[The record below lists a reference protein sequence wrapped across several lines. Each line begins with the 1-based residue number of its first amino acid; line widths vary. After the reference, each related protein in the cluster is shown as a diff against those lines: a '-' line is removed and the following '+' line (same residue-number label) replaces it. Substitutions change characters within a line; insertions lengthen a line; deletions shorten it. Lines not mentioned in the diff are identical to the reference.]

1 MKLHVIY
8 KGQTVDI
15 SYDLLYINA
24 DEVNIRFS
32 NSNAQSCKFLTQ
44 YLEANRL
51 DYVLKDR
58 EDYKEIVVLPDIFA
72 LTLSTKGAYRSPVV
86 KDNLYD
92 AIIERSNDI
101 ELARN
106 AIREFNRNVKEIDA
120 RLADMQDDL
129 SKSEYARSIDN
140 ITKEILEFKRC
151 KQLEDLALAE
161 EHLNVPRGT
170 IPTVETLEVAYEVS
184 TLFKLEDF
192 AKLLYIYGYLED
204 QSKLSKKYQKVYD
217 TLGKLEKYMYPEYV
231 KDVEALGQNL
241 LAELQEK
248 AAKWAEN
255 EPNISEWIRE
265 ICRQFGFEIK
275 SEEGDLEMG
284 FVTASTSF
292 VIPSSKTSSYAP
304 LRRSNIAN

>member
-15 SYDLLYINA
+15 SYDLLYINT

-32 NSNAQSCKFLTQ
+32 NSNADSCKFLTQ

-58 EDYKEIVVLPDIFA
+58 EDYKEIVTLPDIFA
-72 LTLSTKGAYRSPVV
+72 LTLSTKNTYYSSVV

-101 ELARN
+101 ELAHN
-106 AIREFNRNVKEIDA
+106 AIKEFNLNVKEIDA
-120 RLADMQDDL
+120 RLTDMRND
-129 SKSEYARSIDN
+129 SSNSEYARSIDN
-140 ITKEILEFKRC
+140 ITKEILEFRRC
-151 KQLEDLALAE
+151 KQLEALALAE
-161 EHLNVPRGT
+161 EHLNVSRET

-204 QSKLSKKYQKVYD
+204 QSKLSKKYQKVYEVLD
-217 TLGKLEKYMYPEYV
+217 KLEKYMYPEYV
-231 KDVEALGQNL
+231 KEIEALGQNL

-265 ICRQFGFEIK
+265 KCRQFGFEVE
-275 SEEGDLEMG
+275 SEDED
-284 FVTASTSF
+284 
-292 VIPSSKTSSYAP
+292 
-304 LRRSNIAN
+304 

>member
-15 SYDLLYINA
+15 SYDLFYIDT

-32 NSNAQSCKFLTQ
+32 NSNAQSCKFLIQ

-51 DYVLKDR
+51 YYILKDG
-58 EDYKEIVVLPDIFA
+58 EAYKEVVAFPDIFA
-72 LTLSTKGAYRSPVV
+72 LTLSTKGTYRSPVV

-92 AIIERSNDI
+92 AIVERSNDI
-101 ELARN
+101 ELAHN
-106 AIREFNRNVKEIDA
+106 AIREFKRNVKEIDA
-120 RLADMQDDL
+120 RLADMRNDL

-151 KQLEDLALAE
+151 KQLEALALAE
-161 EHLNVPRGT
+161 EHLNVSRET
-170 IPTVETLEVAYEVS
+170 IPIVETLKVAYEVS

-217 TLGKLEKYMYPEYV
+217 VLDRLEKYMYPEYV
-231 KDVEALGQNL
+231 KEVEALGRDL

-255 EPNISEWIRE
+255 EPNISEWIRGK
-265 ICRQFGFEIK
+265 CRQFGFEVE
-275 SEEGDLEMG
+275 SESE
-284 FVTASTSF
+284 A
-292 VIPSSKTSSYAP
+292 
-304 LRRSNIAN
+304 

>member
-58 EDYKEIVVLPDIFA
+58 EDYKEVVAFPDIFA
-72 LTLSTKGAYRSPVV
+72 LTLSTKGTYRSPVV

-120 RLADMQDDL
+120 RLADIRNDS
-129 SKSEYARSIDN
+129 SKSEYAQSIDN

-151 KQLEDLALAE
+151 KQLEALALAE
-161 EHLNVPRGT
+161 EHLNVSRET
-170 IPTVETLEVAYEVS
+170 IPTVEMLEVAYEVS

-217 TLGKLEKYMYPEYV
+217 TLDKLEKYMYPEYV
-231 KDVEALGQNL
+231 KEVEALGQNL

-265 ICRQFGFEIK
+265 KCRQFGFEVE
-275 SEEGDLEMG
+275 SVNRE
-284 FVTASTSF
+284 
-292 VIPSSKTSSYAP
+292 
-304 LRRSNIAN
+304 

>member
-15 SYDLLYINA
+15 SYDSLYINTN
-24 DEVNIRFS
+24 EVNIRFS
-32 NSNAQSCKFLTQ
+32 NANAQSCKFLTQ

-58 EDYKEIVVLPDIFA
+58 EDYKEIVTLPDIFA
-72 LTLSTKGAYRSPVV
+72 LTLSTKGTYCSPVV

-92 AIIERSNDI
+92 AIIKRSNDI
-101 ELARN
+101 EFAHN
-106 AIREFNRNVKEIDA
+106 TIKEFKRNVKMIDA
-120 RLADMQDDL
+120 KLADMQDDL

-140 ITKEILEFKRC
+140 ITKKILEFKRC
-151 KQLEDLALAE
+151 KQLEALALTE
-161 EHLNVPRGT
+161 ERLYVSRET
-170 IPTVETLEVAYEVS
+170 MPTVETLEVAYEVS

-192 AKLLYIYGYLED
+192 TKLLYIYRYLED

-217 TLGKLEKYMYPEYV
+217 ILDKLEKYMYPEYV
-231 KDVEALGQNL
+231 KEVEALGQNL
-241 LAELQEK
+241 FAELQEK

-265 ICRQFGFEIK
+265 KCRQFGFEVE
-275 SEEGDLEMG
+275 SEDEE
-284 FVTASTSF
+284 
-292 VIPSSKTSSYAP
+292 
-304 LRRSNIAN
+304 

>member
-58 EDYKEIVVLPDIFA
+58 EDYKEIVALPDIFA
-72 LTLSTKGAYRSPVV
+72 LTLSTKGTYRSPVV

-120 RLADMQDDL
+120 RLADMRNDS
-129 SKSEYARSIDN
+129 SKSEYARGIDN

-151 KQLEDLALAE
+151 KQLEALALAE
-161 EHLNVPRGT
+161 EHLNVSRET

-217 TLGKLEKYMYPEYV
+217 TLDKLEKYMYPEYV
-231 KDVEALGQNL
+231 KEVEALGQNL

-248 AAKWAEN
+248 AAKWTEN

-265 ICRQFGFEIK
+265 KCRQFGFEVE
-275 SEEGDLEMG
+275 SENGE
-284 FVTASTSF
+284 
-292 VIPSSKTSSYAP
+292 
-304 LRRSNIAN
+304 

>member
-15 SYDLLYINA
+15 SYDLLYINT

-32 NSNAQSCKFLTQ
+32 NSNVQSCKFLTQ
-44 YLEANRL
+44 YLEANLL

-58 EDYKEIVVLPDIFA
+58 EDYKEIVTLPDIFA
-72 LTLSTKGAYRSPVV
+72 LTLSTKSTYRSPVI

-92 AIIERSNDI
+92 TIIKHNNDI
-101 ELARN
+101 ELTYN
-106 AIREFNRNVKEIDA
+106 TIRKFKHNVKIIDA
-120 RLADMQDDL
+120 KLADMQDDL

-151 KQLEDLALAE
+151 KQLEALALAE
-161 EHLNVPRGT
+161 KHLDVSRET
-170 IPTVETLEVAYEVS
+170 IPTVETLEVVYEVS

-192 AKLLYIYGYLED
+192 AKLLYIYGYLKD

-217 TLGKLEKYMYPEYV
+217 TLNKLEKYMYPEYV
-231 KDVEALGQNL
+231 KEVEALGQNL
-241 LAELQEK
+241 FAELQEK
-248 AAKWAEN
+248 AAKWAED

-265 ICRQFGFEIK
+265 KCRQFGFEVK
-275 SEEGDLEMG
+275 SEDED
-284 FVTASTSF
+284 
-292 VIPSSKTSSYAP
+292 
-304 LRRSNIAN
+304 

>member
-1 MKLHVIY
+1 MIMKLHVIY

-32 NSNAQSCKFLTQ
+32 NSNAQSCKFLIQ

-58 EDYKEIVVLPDIFA
+58 EDYKEIVALPDIFA
-72 LTLSTKGAYRSPVV
+72 LTLSTKGTYRSPVV

-106 AIREFNRNVKEIDA
+106 AIREFNRNVKKIDA
-120 RLADMQDDL
+120 RLADMRNDS
-129 SKSEYARSIDN
+129 SKSEYAQSIDN

-151 KQLEDLALAE
+151 KQLEALALAE
-161 EHLNVPRGT
+161 EHLNVSRET

-217 TLGKLEKYMYPEYV
+217 TLDKLEKYMYPEYV
-231 KDVEALGQNL
+231 KEVEALGQNL
-241 LAELQEK
+241 FAELQEK

-265 ICRQFGFEIK
+265 KCRQFGFEVE
-275 SEEGDLEMG
+275 SENEE
-284 FVTASTSF
+284 
-292 VIPSSKTSSYAP
+292 
-304 LRRSNIAN
+304 

>member
-15 SYDLLYINA
+15 SYDLLCINT

-58 EDYKEIVVLPDIFA
+58 EDYKEIVALPDIFA
-72 LTLSTKGAYRSPVV
+72 LTLSTKGTYRSPVI

-92 AIIERSNDI
+92 AIIKRSNDI
-101 ELARN
+101 ELTHN
-106 AIREFNRNVKEIDA
+106 TIREFKRNVKIIDA

-129 SKSEYARSIDN
+129 SKSEYARSINN

-151 KQLEDLALAE
+151 KQLEALALTE
-161 EHLNVPRGT
+161 EYLDVSRET
-170 IPTVETLEVAYEVS
+170 MPTVETLKVAYEVS
-184 TLFKLEDF
+184 TLFTLEDF
-192 AKLLYIYGYLED
+192 AKLLYIYEYLKD

-217 TLGKLEKYMYPEYV
+217 VLDKLEKYMYPEYV
-231 KDVEALGQNL
+231 KKVEALGQNL
-241 LAELQEK
+241 FAELQEK

-255 EPNISEWIRE
+255 EPNISERIRE
-265 ICRQFGFEIK
+265 KCRQFEFKIE
-275 SEEGDLEMG
+275 SEDEE
-284 FVTASTSF
+284 
-292 VIPSSKTSSYAP
+292 
-304 LRRSNIAN
+304 

>member
-1 MKLHVIY
+1 MIMKLHVIY

-15 SYDLLYINA
+15 SYDLLYINT

-58 EDYKEIVVLPDIFA
+58 EDYKEVVAFPDIFA
-72 LTLSTKGAYRSPVV
+72 LTLSTKDTYCSPVV

-92 AIIERSNDI
+92 AIIERDGDITTTRHTIHNIKNSITDI
-101 ELARN
+101 ESQIKDVERKAASTN
-106 AIREFNRNVKEIDA
+106 
-120 RLADMQDDL
+120 
-129 SKSEYARSIDN
+129 SEYIKSLQATALES
-140 ITKEILEFKRC
+140 LEFQRAKAIES
-151 KQLEDLALAE
+151 LTLAE
-161 EHLNVPRGT
+161 HHLLEAKES
-170 IPTVETLEVAYEVS
+170 IPTVEVLEVAYKVS

-192 AKLLYIYGYLED
+192 AKLLYIYRYLED

-217 TLGKLEKYMYPEYV
+217 ILVRLEKYMYPEYV
-231 KDVEALGQNL
+231 KEVEALGQNL
-241 LAELQEK
+241 FAELQEK

-265 ICRQFGFEIK
+265 KCRQFGFEVE
-275 SEEGDLEMG
+275 SEDEE
-284 FVTASTSF
+284 
-292 VIPSSKTSSYAP
+292 
-304 LRRSNIAN
+304 

>member
-15 SYDLLYINA
+15 SYDLLYINT

-58 EDYKEIVVLPDIFA
+58 EDYKEIVTLPDIFA
-72 LTLSTKGAYRSPVV
+72 LTLNTKGTYHSSVI

-92 AIIERSNDI
+92 AIIKRSNDI
-101 ELARN
+101 ELTHN
-106 AIREFNRNVKEIDA
+106 TIREFKRNVKEIDA
-120 RLADMQDDL
+120 KLIDMQDDL
-129 SKSEYARSIDN
+129 SKSEYARGIDN

-151 KQLEDLALAE
+151 KQLEALALIE
-161 EHLNVPRGT
+161 EHLDVSRET
-170 IPTVETLEVAYEVS
+170 MPTVETLEVAYEVS

-192 AKLLYIYGYLED
+192 AKLLYIYRYLKD

-217 TLGKLEKYMYPEYV
+217 VLDKFEKYMYPKYV
-231 KDVEALGQNL
+231 KEVEALGQNL
-241 LAELQEK
+241 FAELQEK

-265 ICRQFGFEIK
+265 KCRQFGFEVE
-275 SEEGDLEMG
+275 SENEE
-284 FVTASTSF
+284 
-292 VIPSSKTSSYAP
+292 
-304 LRRSNIAN
+304 

>member
-1 MKLHVIY
+1 MIMKLHVIY

-58 EDYKEIVVLPDIFA
+58 EDYKEVVALPDIFA
-72 LTLSTKGAYRSPVV
+72 LTLSTKGTYSSPVV

-92 AIIERSNDI
+92 AIIKRSNDI
-101 ELARN
+101 ELTRN
-106 AIREFNRNVKEIDA
+106 VIREFNCNVKEIDA
-120 RLADMQDDL
+120 RLADIRNDS
-129 SKSEYARSIDN
+129 SKSEYAQSIDN

-151 KQLEDLALAE
+151 KQLEALALTE
-161 EHLNVPRGT
+161 EHLNVSRET
-170 IPTVETLEVAYEVS
+170 IPTVEMLEVAYEVS

-217 TLGKLEKYMYPEYV
+217 TLDKLEKYMYPEYV
-231 KDVEALGQNL
+231 KEVEALGQNL

-265 ICRQFGFEIK
+265 KCRQFGFEVE
-275 SEEGDLEMG
+275 SVNRE
-284 FVTASTSF
+284 
-292 VIPSSKTSSYAP
+292 
-304 LRRSNIAN
+304 

>member
-15 SYDLLYINA
+15 SYDLLYINT

-32 NSNAQSCKFLTQ
+32 NSNADSCKFLTQ

-58 EDYKEIVVLPDIFA
+58 EDYKEVVALPDIFA
-72 LTLSTKGAYRSPVV
+72 LTLSTKDAYCSPVV

-101 ELARN
+101 ELAHN
-106 AIREFNRNVKEIDA
+106 AIKEFNLNVKEIDA
-120 RLADMQDDL
+120 KLADMRND
-129 SKSEYARSIDN
+129 SSNSEYARSIDN
-140 ITKEILEFKRC
+140 ITKEILEFRRC
-151 KQLEDLALAE
+151 KQLEALALAE
-161 EHLNVPRGT
+161 EHLNVSRET

-204 QSKLSKKYQKVYD
+204 QSKLSKKYQKVYEVLD
-217 TLGKLEKYMYPEYV
+217 KLEKYMYPEYV
-231 KDVEALGQNL
+231 KEIEALGQNL

-255 EPNISEWIRE
+255 EPNISEWIRKK
-265 ICRQFGFEIK
+265 CRQFGFEVE
-275 SEEGDLEMG
+275 SEDED
-284 FVTASTSF
+284 
-292 VIPSSKTSSYAP
+292 
-304 LRRSNIAN
+304 

>member
-15 SYDLLYINA
+15 SYDLLCINT

-51 DYVLKDR
+51 DYTLKDR
-58 EDYKEIVVLPDIFA
+58 EDYKEIVALPDIFA
-72 LTLSTKGAYRSPVV
+72 LTLSTKDTYRSPVV

-92 AIIERSNDI
+92 AIIKRSNDI
-101 ELARN
+101 ELAHN
-106 AIREFNRNVKEIDA
+106 AIREFKRNVKIIDA
-120 RLADMQDDL
+120 RLVDMQDDL

-151 KQLEDLALAE
+151 KQLEALALAE
-161 EHLNVPRGT
+161 EHLNVSRET

-192 AKLLYIYGYLED
+192 AKLLYIYGYLET

-217 TLGKLEKYMYPEYV
+217 TLDKLKKYMYPEYV
-231 KDVEALGQNL
+231 KEVEAFGQNL
-241 LAELQEK
+241 FAELQEK

-255 EPNISEWIRE
+255 ELNISEWIRE
-265 ICRQFGFEIK
+265 RCRQFGFEVE
-275 SEEGDLEMG
+275 SEVEFEE
-284 FVTASTSF
+284 
-292 VIPSSKTSSYAP
+292 
-304 LRRSNIAN
+304 

>member
-15 SYDLLYINA
+15 SYDLLYINIA
-24 DEVNIRFS
+24 EVNIRFS
-32 NSNAQSCKFLTQ
+32 NSNTQSCKFLTQ

-58 EDYKEIVVLPDIFA
+58 DDYKEVVALPDIFA
-72 LTLSTKGAYRSPVV
+72 LTLSTKDTYHSPVV

-92 AIIERSNDI
+92 AIIKRSDDI
-101 ELARN
+101 ELTHN
-106 AIREFNRNVKEIDA
+106 TIREFKRNVKTIDA
-120 RLADMQDDL
+120 KLADMQDDL

-140 ITKEILEFKRC
+140 ITKEILEFKRY
-151 KQLEDLALAE
+151 KQLEALALAE
-161 EHLNVPRGT
+161 EHLDVSCET

-192 AKLLYIYGYLED
+192 AKLLYIYRYLIE

-217 TLGKLEKYMYPEYV
+217 TLNKLEKYMYPEYV
-231 KDVEALGQNL
+231 KEVEALGQNL
-241 LAELQEK
+241 FAELQEK
-248 AAKWAEN
+248 AAKWAEG

-265 ICRQFGFEIK
+265 KCRQFGFEVE
-275 SEEGDLEMG
+275 SEDEE
-284 FVTASTSF
+284 
-292 VIPSSKTSSYAP
+292 
-304 LRRSNIAN
+304 

>member
-15 SYDLLYINA
+15 SYDLLYINT

-32 NSNAQSCKFLTQ
+32 NLNAQSCKFLTQ

-58 EDYKEIVVLPDIFA
+58 EDYKEIVTLPDIFA
-72 LTLSTKGAYRSPVV
+72 LTLSTKDTYRSPVI

-92 AIIERSNDI
+92 AIIKRSNDI
-101 ELARN
+101 ELTHN
-106 AIREFNRNVKEIDA
+106 TIREFNHNVKIIDA
-120 RLADMQDDL
+120 KLADMQDDL
-129 SKSEYARSIDN
+129 SKSEYARGIDN

-151 KQLEDLALAE
+151 KQLEALALIE
-161 EHLNVPRGT
+161 EHLDVSRKT
-170 IPTVETLEVAYEVS
+170 MPTVETLEVAYEVS

-192 AKLLYIYGYLED
+192 AKLLYIYRYLED

-217 TLGKLEKYMYPEYV
+217 TLDKLEKYMYPEYV
-231 KDVEALGQNL
+231 KEVEALGQNL
-241 LAELQEK
+241 FAELQEK

-265 ICRQFGFEIK
+265 KCRQLGFEVE
-275 SEEGDLEMG
+275 SENESEDEE
-284 FVTASTSF
+284 
-292 VIPSSKTSSYAP
+292 
-304 LRRSNIAN
+304 

>member
-1 MKLHVIY
+1 MIMKLHVIY

-15 SYDLLYINA
+15 SYDLLYINT

-58 EDYKEIVVLPDIFA
+58 EDYKEIVALPDILA

-92 AIIERSNDI
+92 AIIKRSNDI
-101 ELARN
+101 ELTHN
-106 AIREFNRNVKEIDA
+106 AIREFKHNVKEIDA

-129 SKSEYARSIDN
+129 SKSEYARGIDN

-151 KQLEDLALAE
+151 KQLEALTLAE
-161 EHLNVPRGT
+161 KHLDVSRGT
-170 IPTVETLEVAYEVS
+170 IPVVETLEVAYEVS

-192 AKLLYIYGYLED
+192 AKLLYIYGYLVD
-204 QSKLSKKYQKVYD
+204 QSKLPKKYHKVYNILD
-217 TLGKLEKYMYPEYV
+217 RLEKYMYPKYV
-231 KDVEALGQNL
+231 KEVEALGQNL
-241 LAELQEK
+241 FAELQEK

-265 ICRQFGFEIK
+265 KCRQFGFEVE
-275 SEEGDLEMG
+275 SENESENE
-284 FVTASTSF
+284 A
-292 VIPSSKTSSYAP
+292 
-304 LRRSNIAN
+304 

>member
-1 MKLHVIY
+1 MIMKLHVIY

-15 SYDLLYINA
+15 FYDLLYINA

-58 EDYKEIVVLPDIFA
+58 EDYKEVVALPDIFA
-72 LTLSTKGAYRSPVV
+72 LTLNTKDTYRSPVI
-86 KDNLYD
+86 KDNFYD
-92 AIIERSNDI
+92 AIIKRSNDI
-101 ELARN
+101 ELAHN
-106 AIREFNRNVKEIDA
+106 AIREFNRNVKKIDA
-120 RLADMQDDL
+120 RLAGMRNDL

-151 KQLEDLALAE
+151 KQLEALALAE
-161 EHLNVPRGT
+161 EHLNVSRET

-192 AKLLYIYGYLED
+192 AKLLYIYRYLED

-217 TLGKLEKYMYPEYV
+217 TLDKLEKYMYPEYV
-231 KDVEALGQNL
+231 KEVEALGQNL
-241 LAELQEK
+241 FAELQEK

-265 ICRQFGFEIK
+265 KCRQFGFEVE
-275 SEEGDLEMG
+275 SENGE
-284 FVTASTSF
+284 
-292 VIPSSKTSSYAP
+292 
-304 LRRSNIAN
+304 